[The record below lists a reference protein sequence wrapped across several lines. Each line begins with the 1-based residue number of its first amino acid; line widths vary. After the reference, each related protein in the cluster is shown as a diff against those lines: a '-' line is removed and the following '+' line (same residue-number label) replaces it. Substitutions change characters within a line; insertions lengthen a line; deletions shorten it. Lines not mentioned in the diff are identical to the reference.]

1 MTKLTIDLTYPG
13 ATVDQVTTM
22 LADKSFREEV
32 ATRQHVLGTTVTIT
46 PHGTGMTVVQDNVHA
61 TEGVPG
67 FAKKIVGAS
76 TTIHSV
82 EEWST
87 PTEALLEITIP
98 GKPGHLRG
106 PIALTQQGDDVVEHI
121 DLDIT
126 VNIPL
131 IGNKVAGVLET
142 LIGKALKKENQVGRE
157 WLTR

>member
-13 ATVDQVTTM
+13 ATIDQVTTM
-22 LADKSFREEV
+22 LADQTFREEV
-32 ATRQHVLGTTVTIT
+32 ATRQHVVGSTVTIT
-46 PHGTGMTVVQDNVHA
+46 PHGAGMTVVQDNVHS
-61 TEGVPG
+61 TSSVPG
-67 FAKKIVGAS
+67 FARKIVGDS

-87 PTEALLEITIP
+87 PIEAMLEITIP

-106 PIALTQQGDDVVEHI
+106 PISITQQGDDVVEHI

-131 IGNKVAGVLET
+131 IGNKIAGVLEN

-157 WLTR
+157 